1 MSRLFGWLGASTPPP
16 AEPARWR
23 SVLPPGVAGACLGLL
38 FLVLGLAPTGF
49 APTGPFQV
57 GEYWGL
63 GEELAARGVAVAT
76 EPGIGYDG
84 QWYLALAQDP
94 LLRQDLTRRFD
105 NPRYRAGRP
114 LQGWLGWLLAA
125 GRPGA
130 VPLGLLALGPLAVGV
145 GCAATARI
153 LSAFGRSPAWG
164 LGFALVPGVWAG
176 VAVATAEPLGLA
188 LAALGLSLVLDR
200 RVGLAGLAF
209 AGSALTK
216 ETYLAFAVAA
226 ALHLLLDR
234 SAAVPAR
241 LRAAA
246 LALVPG
252 LAALAGW
259 WLYLVTRVPVYPD
272 RGWLMPAMSPLGLPF
287 TGWPRWLWA
296 LGHFRPPIV
305 PDAPSPADAVLMAGC
320 LLLIGAGLVLGLLRR
335 SLPARCGLV
344 FGGYASTVGGL
355 LATQFFSALR
365 VLAPCVFAA
374 MLAVATGPVV
384 GRRLRR
390 RRPREGVRASVG

>member
-16 AEPARWR
+16 AEQARWR
-23 SVLPPGVAGACLGLL
+23 AVLAPGVGGVCLGLL
-38 FLVLGLAPTGF
+38 FLVGGLAPTGF

-57 GEYWGL
+57 GEYWGVD
-63 GEELAARGVAVAT
+63 EALAARGVTVAT

-84 QWYLALAQDP
+84 QWYLALAHDP
-94 LLRQDLTRRFD
+94 LLLGQDLTSRFD

-153 LSAFGRSPAWG
+153 LSAFGRSPVWG

-176 VAVATAEPLGLA
+176 VALATAEPLGLA

-209 AGSALTK
+209 AGAALTK
-216 ETYLAFAVAA
+216 ETFLAFAVAA
-226 ALHLLLDR
+226 GLHLVLDR
-234 SAAVPAR
+234 SVAPPAR

-246 LALVPG
+246 LALAPAA
-252 LAALAGW
+252 AALAVW
-259 WLYLVTRVPVYPD
+259 WLYLITRVPLYPD
-272 RGWLMPAMSPLGLPF
+272 RGWVGWVGPLVLPF

-296 LGHFRPPIV
+296 LGHYQPPTV
-305 PDAPSPADAVLMAGC
+305 PDAPGRAGAVLVSGC

-344 FGGYASTVGGL
+344 FGGYASLLGGVL
-355 LATQFFSALR
+355 PTLFYSSLR
-365 VLAPCVFAA
+365 LLAPCCFAA
-374 MLAVATGPVV
+374 LLAVASGPMAR
-384 GRRLRR
+384 RRLAG
-390 RRPREGVRASVG
+390 RRPREADRASVG

>member
-38 FLVLGLAPTGF
+38 FLVVGLAPTGF

-63 GEELAARGVAVAT
+63 GEELAARGVAVTT

-84 QWYLALAQDP
+84 QWYLALAHDP

-130 VPLGLLALGPLAVGV
+130 VPWGLLALGPLAVGV

-164 LGFALVPGVWAG
+164 LGFALVPGVWVG

-200 RVGLAGLAF
+200 RIGLAGLAF
-209 AGSALTK
+209 AGAALTK

-226 ALHLLLDR
+226 GLHLLLDR
-234 SAAVPAR
+234 SAAARAR
-241 LRAAA
+241 LWAAA
-246 LALVPG
+246 LALAPG

-272 RGWLMPAMSPLGLPF
+272 RGWVGVVVLPF
-287 TGWPRWLWA
+287 TDWRRWLWA
-296 LGHFRPPIV
+296 LGHYQAPTV
-305 PDAPSPADAVLMAGC
+305 PDAPDRGGAMLVAGC
-320 LLLIGAGLVLGLLRR
+320 LLLIGAGLVAGLLRR

-344 FGGYASTVGGL
+344 LGGYASLLGGVL
-355 LATQFFSALR
+355 PTQFFSTLR
-365 VLAPCVFAA
+365 LLAPCCFAA
-374 MLAVATGPVV
+374 LLAVASGPMAR
-384 GRRLRR
+384 RRLAVRR
-390 RRPREGVRASVG
+390 APEADHASVG

>member
-16 AEPARWR
+16 AEQARWR
-23 SVLPPGVAGACLGLL
+23 AVLPPGLAGGCLGLL
-38 FLVLGLAPTGF
+38 FLVAGLAPTGF
-49 APTGPFQV
+49 SPTGPFQV
-57 GEYWGL
+57 GEQWGL
-63 GEELAARGVAVAT
+63 GEELAARGVTVTT

-84 QWYLALAQDP
+84 QWYLALAYDP
-94 LLRQDLTRRFD
+94 LLLRQDLTRQFD

-114 LQGWLGWLLAA
+114 LQGWLGWLLAG

-130 VPLGLLALGPLAVGV
+130 IPLALLALGPLAVGV

-176 VAVATAEPLGLA
+176 VALATAEPLGLA

-209 AGSALTK
+209 AGAALTK

-226 ALHLLLDR
+226 GLHLLLDR
-234 SAAVPAR
+234 SAAPPAR

-272 RGWLMPAMSPLGLPF
+272 RGWVGVVVLPF
-287 TGWPRWLWA
+287 TDWPRWLWA
-296 LGHFRPPIV
+296 LGHYQAPTV
-305 PDAPSPADAVLMAGC
+305 PDAPDRGGAMLVAGC
-320 LLLIGAGLVLGLLRR
+320 LLLIGAGLVVGLLRR

-344 FGGYASTVGGL
+344 FGGYASLLGGVL
-355 LATQFFSALR
+355 PTQFFSTLR
-365 VLAPCVFAA
+365 LLAPCCFAA
-374 MLAVATGPVV
+374 LLAVASGPTAL
-384 GRRLRR
+384 RRLAG
-390 RRPREGVRASVG
+390 RPRREAERASVG